1 MGFGLDLHDLTLTS
15 LRLVKL
21 RVILSLVIS
30 LLAGGVIT
38 GLEEA
43 GQVDLASPLQLESDL
58 LLVPQ
63 VEVEPKVLDLAC
75 FQAAEDDLLGT
86 LLGYQIVLAY
96 RVMVMEVE
104 GLPFLGL
111 IPRLALETCR
121 ILDRSSLLSSN
132 GLVLVRIWP
141 QNILSL

>member
-43 GQVDLASPLQLESDL
+43 GQVDLASPLQLEPDL

-75 FQAAEDDLLGT
+75 FQTAEDDLLGT

-96 RVMVMEVE
+96 RVMVHEC
-104 GLPFLGL
+104 G
-111 IPRLALETCR
+111 
-121 ILDRSSLLSSN
+121 
-132 GLVLVRIWP
+132 
-141 QNILSL
+141 